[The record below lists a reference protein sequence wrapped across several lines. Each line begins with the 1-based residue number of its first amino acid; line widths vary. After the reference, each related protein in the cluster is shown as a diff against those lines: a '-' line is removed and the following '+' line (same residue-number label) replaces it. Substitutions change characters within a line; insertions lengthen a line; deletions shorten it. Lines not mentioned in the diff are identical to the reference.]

1 MGFYE
6 VTAGMQNSIHALDS
20 FTLLYFLLFLLPLP
34 ADTGLLLKTKA
45 SDSHE
50 AASEEFSEVIPS

>member
-20 FTLLYFLLFLLPLP
+20 FTLLYFLLLLPLP